1 MKKCLQLSVL
11 PLLLSAVLFCSCK
24 DDNPGNPNP
33 IVDASVQ
40 DAKVTIDQANKRIDV
55 LFYEYNPL
63 SAVEITFKF
72 VDGAYLYTPLMK
84 NPATLDLSNTK
95 YGSTIVVQTGDDLV
109 YYDVYGA
116 VDYPIMGMVAT
127 ADDGAIEGRVVFDQN
142 TREITVEFNYVIDPT
157 KVNCTFS
164 LSPEGGKLISPTTN
178 PCVLDM
184 SKDQTIT
191 AESDK
196 SGGPVTYKLKAV
208 ESADA
213 SIVPDGWEKVSGYTM
228 PSYMALYKTNMLYEN
243 EAYVLVADKRAKFS
257 VLSNGY
263 KFLTTLPEF
272 YQQDPTATVIINCSA
287 TDDMIVVDGQV
298 VNQGR
303 QTTTAGFGVTKTG
316 TVLIGDNFKVEWDKV
331 KQNDSTAHYAMYAVQ
346 SLIEKGTRQDGLD
359 AETKDARA
367 AIGVTSRGYYVFF
380 VCQKYTSPGITVEQ
394 QRDIMADWACYY
406 AVGLQGGSG
415 SCMLVGGQRT
425 IYSSKTD
432 ASTGLTDKDYYKPVG
447 CVGVLK

>member
-95 YGSTIVVQTGDDLV
+95 YGSTIVVQPGDDLV

-157 KVNCTFS
+157 QVNCEFT
-164 LSPEGGKLISPTTN
+164 LSPEGGKLIGLTN

-272 YQQDPTATVIINCSA
+272 YQQDPTATVIINGSA

-298 VNQGR
+298 INQGR
-303 QTTTAGFGVTKTG
+303 QTTTAGFGVTKAG
-316 TVLIGDNFKVEWDKV
+316 TILIGDNFKVEWDKV

-346 SLIEKGTRQDGLD
+346 SLIEKGTLQDGLD

>member
-40 DAKVTIDQANKRIDV
+40 DAEVTIDQANKRIDV

-127 ADDGAIEGRVVFDQN
+127 ADDGAIEGRVVFDQS

-157 KVNCTFS
+157 KVDCSFT
-164 LSPEGGKLISPTTN
+164 LSPKGGKLIGLTN

-191 AESDK
+191 AQSDS
-196 SGGPVTYKLKAV
+196 SGTVTYKLKAV

-272 YQQDPTATVIINCSA
+272 YQQDPTATVIINGSA

-298 VNQGR
+298 INQGR
-303 QTTTAGFGVTKTG
+303 QTTTAGFGVTKAG
-316 TVLIGDNFKVEWDKV
+316 TILIGDNFKVEWDKV

-346 SLIEKGTRQDGLD
+346 SLIEKGTLQDGLD

-367 AIGVTSRGYYVFF
+367 AHRGYFPRILCILRLPEIHF
-380 VCQKYTSPGITVEQ
+380 VRYYGGAATRYHGRLGMLLRCRSAGRIGFVYARRRATDDLFVED
-394 QRDIMADWACYY
+394 RCVY
-406 AVGLQGGSG
+406 
-415 SCMLVGGQRT
+415 RT
-425 IYSSKTD
+425 YR
-432 ASTGLTDKDYYKPVG
+432 
-447 CVGVLK
+447 

>member
-272 YQQDPTATVIINCSA
+272 YQQDPTATVIINGSA

-316 TVLIGDNFKVEWDKV
+316 TVLIGDNFKVEWHKV

-346 SLIEKGTRQDGLD
+346 SLIEKGTLQDGLD

>member
-40 DAKVTIDQANKRIDV
+40 DAKVTIYQANKRIDV

-84 NPATLDLSNTK
+84 NPATLDLSNAK

-127 ADDGAIEGRVVFDQN
+127 ADDGKIEGRVVFDQS

-157 KVNCTFS
+157 KVDCSFS
-164 LSPEGGKLISPTTN
+164 LSPEGGKLIGLTN

-208 ESADA
+208 QSADV

-228 PSYMALYKTNMLYEN
+228 PSHMALYKTNMLYEN

-272 YQQDPTATVIINCSA
+272 YQQDPTAAVIINGSA

-303 QTTTAGFGVTKTG
+303 QTTTAGFGVTKAG
-316 TVLIGDNFKVEWDKV
+316 TILIGDNFKVEWDKV

-346 SLIEKGTRQDGLD
+346 SLIEKGTLQDGLD

-380 VCQKYTSPGITVEQ
+380 VCQKYTSSGITVEQ

>member
-157 KVNCTFS
+157 QVNCEFT
-164 LSPEGGKLISPTTN
+164 LSPEGGKLIGLTN

-191 AESDK
+191 TESDK

-272 YQQDPTATVIINCSA
+272 YQQDPTATVIINGSA

-298 VNQGR
+298 INQGR
-303 QTTTAGFGVTKTG
+303 QTTTAGFGVTKAG
-316 TVLIGDNFKVEWDKV
+316 TILIGDNFKVEWDKV

-346 SLIEKGTRQDGLD
+346 SLIEKGTLQDGLD

>member
-1 MKKCLQLSVL
+1 M
-11 PLLLSAVLFCSCK
+11 
-24 DDNPGNPNP
+24 
-33 IVDASVQ
+33 Q
-40 DAKVTIDQANKRIDV
+40 DAEVTIDQANKRIDV

-127 ADDGAIEGRVVFDQN
+127 ADDGAIEGRVVFDQS

-157 KVNCTFS
+157 KVDCSFT
-164 LSPEGGKLISPTTN
+164 LSPEGGKLIGLTN
-178 PCVLDM
+178 ACVLDM

-191 AESDK
+191 AQSDS
-196 SGGPVTYKLKAV
+196 SGRVTYKLKAV

-272 YQQDPTATVIINCSA
+272 YQQDPTATVIINGSA

-298 VNQGR
+298 INQGR
-303 QTTTAGFGVTKTG
+303 QTTTAGFGVTKAG
-316 TVLIGDNFKVEWDKV
+316 TILIGDNFKVEWDKV

-346 SLIEKGTRQDGLD
+346 SLIEKGTLQDGLD

-380 VCQKYTSPGITVEQ
+380 VCQKYTSSGITVEQ

>member
-157 KVNCTFS
+157 QVNCEFT
-164 LSPEGGKLISPTTN
+164 LSPEGGKLIGLTN

-272 YQQDPTATVIINCSA
+272 YQQDPTATVIINGSA

-298 VNQGR
+298 INQGR
-303 QTTTAGFGVTKTG
+303 QTTTAGFGVTKAG
-316 TVLIGDNFKVEWDKV
+316 TILIGDNFKVEWDKV

-346 SLIEKGTRQDGLD
+346 SLIEKGTLEDGLD

>member
-1 MKKCLQLSVL
+1 M
-11 PLLLSAVLFCSCK
+11 
-24 DDNPGNPNP
+24 
-33 IVDASVQ
+33 
-40 DAKVTIDQANKRIDV
+40 TIDQANKRIDV

-228 PSYMALYKTNMLYEN
+228 PSYMALYKTNVLYEN

-272 YQQDPTATVIINCSA
+272 YQQDPTATVIINGSA

-346 SLIEKGTRQDGLD
+346 SLIEKGTLQDGLD

>member
-1 MKKCLQLSVL
+1 M
-11 PLLLSAVLFCSCK
+11 LFCSCK

-157 KVNCTFS
+157 QVNCEFT
-164 LSPEGGKLISPTTN
+164 LSPEGGKLIGLTN

-272 YQQDPTATVIINCSA
+272 YQQDPTATVIINGSA

-298 VNQGR
+298 INQGR
-303 QTTTAGFGVTKTG
+303 QTTTAGFGVTKAG
-316 TVLIGDNFKVEWDKV
+316 TILIGDNFKVEWDKV

-346 SLIEKGTRQDGLD
+346 SLIEKGTLQDGLD

-380 VCQKYTSPGITVEQ
+380 VCQKYTSTGITVEQ

>member
-109 YYDVYGA
+109 YYDVYGV

-157 KVNCTFS
+157 QVNCEFT
-164 LSPEGGKLISPTTN
+164 LSPEGGKLIGLTN

-272 YQQDPTATVIINCSA
+272 YQQDPTATVIINGSA

-298 VNQGR
+298 INQGR
-303 QTTTAGFGVTKTG
+303 QTTTAGFGVTKAG
-316 TVLIGDNFKVEWDKV
+316 TILIGDNFKVEWDKV

-346 SLIEKGTRQDGLD
+346 SLIEKGTLQDGLD

>member
-40 DAKVTIDQANKRIDV
+40 DAKVTIYQANKRIDV

-84 NPATLDLSNTK
+84 NPATLDLSNAK

-127 ADDGAIEGRVVFDQN
+127 ADDGKIEGRVVFDQS
-142 TREITVEFNYVIDPT
+142 TREITVEFSYVIDPT
-157 KVNCTFS
+157 KVDCSFS
-164 LSPEGGKLISPTTN
+164 LSPEGGKLIGLTN

-208 ESADA
+208 QSADV

-228 PSYMALYKTNMLYEN
+228 PSHMALYKTNMLYEN

-272 YQQDPTATVIINCSA
+272 YQQDPTAAVIINGSA

-303 QTTTAGFGVTKTG
+303 QTTTAGFGVTKAG
-316 TVLIGDNFKVEWDKV
+316 TILIGDNFKVEWDKV

-346 SLIEKGTRQDGLD
+346 SLIEKGTLQDGLD

-367 AIGVTSRGYYVFF
+367 AIGVTSHGYYVFF

>member
-157 KVNCTFS
+157 QVNCEFT
-164 LSPEGGKLISPTTN
+164 LSPEGGKLIGLTN

-272 YQQDPTATVIINCSA
+272 YQQDPTAAVIINGSA

-303 QTTTAGFGVTKTG
+303 QTSTTGFGVTKTG
-316 TVLIGDNFKVEWDKV
+316 TVLIGDKFKVEWDKV

-346 SLIEKGTRQDGLD
+346 TLIEKGTKQDNLD

>member
-127 ADDGAIEGRVVFDQN
+127 ADDGAIEGRAVFDQN

-157 KVNCTFS
+157 QVNCEFT
-164 LSPEGGKLISPTTN
+164 LSPEGGKLIGLTN

-272 YQQDPTATVIINCSA
+272 YQQDPTATVIINGSA

-298 VNQGR
+298 INQGR
-303 QTTTAGFGVTKTG
+303 QTTTAGFGVTKAG
-316 TVLIGDNFKVEWDKV
+316 TILIGDNFKVEWDKV

-346 SLIEKGTRQDGLD
+346 SLIEKGTLQDGLD

>member
-157 KVNCTFS
+157 QVNCEFT
-164 LSPEGGKLISPTTN
+164 LSPEGGKLIGLTN

-272 YQQDPTATVIINCSA
+272 YQQDPTATVIINGSA

-298 VNQGR
+298 INQGR
-303 QTTTAGFGVTKTG
+303 QTTTAGFGVTKAG
-316 TVLIGDNFKVEWDKV
+316 TILIGDNFKVEWDKV

-346 SLIEKGTRQDGLD
+346 SLIEKGTLPDGLD

>member
-157 KVNCTFS
+157 QVNCEFT
-164 LSPEGGKLISPTTN
+164 LSPEGGKLIGLTN

-272 YQQDPTATVIINCSA
+272 YQQDPTATVIINGSA

-298 VNQGR
+298 INQGR
-303 QTTTAGFGVTKTG
+303 QTTTAGFGVTKAG
-316 TVLIGDNFKVEWDKV
+316 TILIGDNFKVEWDKV

-346 SLIEKGTRQDGLD
+346 SLIEKGTLQDGLD

-380 VCQKYTSPGITVEQ
+380 VCQKYTSHGITVEQ

>member
-157 KVNCTFS
+157 QVNCEFT
-164 LSPEGGKLISPTTN
+164 LSPEGGKLIGLTN

-272 YQQDPTATVIINCSA
+272 YQQDPTATVIINGSA

-298 VNQGR
+298 INQGR
-303 QTTTAGFGVTKTG
+303 QTTTAGFGVTKAG
-316 TVLIGDNFKVEWDKV
+316 TILIGDNFKVEWDKV

-346 SLIEKGTRQDGLD
+346 SLIEKGTLQDGLD

-367 AIGVTSRGYYVFF
+367 VIGVTSRGYYVFF

>member
-157 KVNCTFS
+157 QVNCEFT
-164 LSPEGGKLISPTTN
+164 LSPEGGKLIGLTN

-272 YQQDPTATVIINCSA
+272 YQQDPTATVIINGSA

-298 VNQGR
+298 INQGR
-303 QTTTAGFGVTKTG
+303 QTTTAGFGVTKAG
-316 TVLIGDNFKVEWDKV
+316 TILIGDNFKVEWDKV

-346 SLIEKGTRQDGLD
+346 SLIEKGTLQDGLD

-367 AIGVTSRGYYVFF
+367 AIGVTFHGYYVFF

>member
-1 MKKCLQLSVL
+1 M
-11 PLLLSAVLFCSCK
+11 
-24 DDNPGNPNP
+24 
-33 IVDASVQ
+33 Q

-157 KVNCTFS
+157 QVNCEFT
-164 LSPEGGKLISPTTN
+164 LSPEGGKLIGLTN

-272 YQQDPTATVIINCSA
+272 YQQDPTATVIINGSA

-298 VNQGR
+298 INQGR
-303 QTTTAGFGVTKTG
+303 QTTTAGFGVTKAG
-316 TVLIGDNFKVEWDKV
+316 TILIGDNFKVEWDKV

-346 SLIEKGTRQDGLD
+346 SLIEKGTLQDGLD

>member
-157 KVNCTFS
+157 QVNCEFT
-164 LSPEGGKLISPTTN
+164 LSPEGGKLIGLTN

-272 YQQDPTATVIINCSA
+272 YQQDPTATVIINGSA

-298 VNQGR
+298 INQGR
-303 QTTTAGFGVTKTG
+303 QTTTAGFGVTKAG
-316 TVLIGDNFKVEWDKV
+316 TILIGDNFKVEWDKV

-346 SLIEKGTRQDGLD
+346 SLIEKGTLQDGLD

-425 IYSSKTD
+425 SYSSKTD

>member
-164 LSPEGGKLISPTTN
+164 LSPEGGKLIGLTN

-184 SKDQTIT
+184 SKDQTIK

-196 SGGPVTYKLKAV
+196 SGGEVTYKLKAV
-208 ESADA
+208 QSADV

-272 YQQDPTATVIINCSA
+272 YQQDPTATVIINGSA

-298 VNQGR
+298 INQGR
-303 QTTTAGFGVTKTG
+303 QTTTAGFGVTKAG
-316 TVLIGDNFKVEWDKV
+316 TILIGDNFKVEWDKV

-346 SLIEKGTRQDGLD
+346 SLIEKGTLQDGLD

>member
-157 KVNCTFS
+157 QVNCEFT
-164 LSPEGGKLISPTTN
+164 LSPEGGKLIGLTN

-272 YQQDPTATVIINCSA
+272 YQQDPTATVIINGSA

-298 VNQGR
+298 INQGR
-303 QTTTAGFGVTKTG
+303 QTTTAGFGVTKAG
-316 TVLIGDNFKVEWDKV
+316 TILIGDNFKVEWDKV

-346 SLIEKGTRQDGLD
+346 SLIEKGTLQDGLD

-380 VCQKYTSPGITVEQ
+380 VCQKYTSLGITVEQ

>member
-127 ADDGAIEGRVVFDQN
+127 ADDGAIEGRVVSDQN

-228 PSYMALYKTNMLYEN
+228 PSYMALYKTNVLYEN

-272 YQQDPTATVIINCSA
+272 YQQDPTATVIINGSA

-346 SLIEKGTRQDGLD
+346 SLIEKGTLQDGLD

>member
-157 KVNCTFS
+157 QVNCEFT
-164 LSPEGGKLISPTTN
+164 LSPEGGKLIGLTN

-228 PSYMALYKTNMLYEN
+228 PSYMALYKTNMLYKN

-272 YQQDPTATVIINCSA
+272 YQQDPTATVIINGSA

-298 VNQGR
+298 INQGR
-303 QTTTAGFGVTKTG
+303 QTTTAGFGVTKAG
-316 TVLIGDNFKVEWDKV
+316 TILIGDNFKVEWDKV

-346 SLIEKGTRQDGLD
+346 SLIEKGTLQDGLD

>member
-157 KVNCTFS
+157 QVNCEFT
-164 LSPEGGKLISPTTN
+164 LSPEGGKLIGLTN

-272 YQQDPTATVIINCSA
+272 YQQDPTATVIINGSA
-287 TDDMIVVDGQV
+287 TDDMIVVDGQGI
-298 VNQGR
+298 NQGR
-303 QTTTAGFGVTKTG
+303 QTTTAGFGVTKAG
-316 TVLIGDNFKVEWDKV
+316 TILIGDNFKVEWDKV

-346 SLIEKGTRQDGLD
+346 SLIEKGTLQDGLD

>member
-116 VDYPIMGMVAT
+116 VDYPIRGMVAT
-127 ADDGAIEGRVVFDQN
+127 ADDGALEGRVVFDQN

-157 KVNCTFS
+157 QVNCEFT
-164 LSPEGGKLISPTTN
+164 LSPEGGKLIGLTN

-272 YQQDPTATVIINCSA
+272 YQQDPTATVIINGSA

-298 VNQGR
+298 INQGR
-303 QTTTAGFGVTKTG
+303 QTTTAGFGVTKAG
-316 TVLIGDNFKVEWDKV
+316 TILIGDNFKVEWDKV

-346 SLIEKGTRQDGLD
+346 SLIEKGTLQDGLD

>member
-84 NPATLDLSNTK
+84 NPATLDLSNAK

-127 ADDGAIEGRVVFDQN
+127 ADDGKIEGRVVFDQS

-157 KVNCTFS
+157 KVDCSFS
-164 LSPEGGKLISPTTN
+164 LSPEGGKLIGLTN

-208 ESADA
+208 QSADV

-228 PSYMALYKTNMLYEN
+228 PSHMALYKTNMLYEN

-272 YQQDPTATVIINCSA
+272 YQQDPTAAVIINGSA

-303 QTTTAGFGVTKTG
+303 QTTTAGFGVTKAG
-316 TVLIGDNFKVEWDKV
+316 TILIGDNFKVEWDKV

-346 SLIEKGTRQDGLD
+346 SLIEKGTLQDGLD

>member
-157 KVNCTFS
+157 QVNCEFT
-164 LSPEGGKLISPTTN
+164 LSPEGGKLIGLTN

-272 YQQDPTATVIINCSA
+272 YQQDPTATVIINGSA

-298 VNQGR
+298 INQGR
-303 QTTTAGFGVTKTG
+303 QTTTAGFGVTKAG
-316 TVLIGDNFKVEWDKV
+316 TILIGDNFKVEWDKV

-346 SLIEKGTRQDGLD
+346 SLIEKGTLQDGLD

-394 QRDIMADWACYY
+394 QRDIMADWACYS

>member
-142 TREITVEFNYVIDPT
+142 TREITVEFNYVIDRT

-164 LSPEGGKLISPTTN
+164 LSPEGGKLIGLTN

-184 SKDQTIT
+184 SKDQTIK

-196 SGGPVTYKLKAV
+196 SGGEVTYKLKAV
-208 ESADA
+208 QSADV

-272 YQQDPTATVIINCSA
+272 YQQDPTATVIINGSA

-298 VNQGR
+298 INQGR
-303 QTTTAGFGVTKTG
+303 QTTTAGFGVTKAG
-316 TVLIGDNFKVEWDKV
+316 TILIGDNFKVEWDKV

-346 SLIEKGTRQDGLD
+346 SLIEKGTLQDGLD

>member
-40 DAKVTIDQANKRIDV
+40 DAKVTIDQANKRM
-55 LFYEYNPL
+55 FYEYNPL

-228 PSYMALYKTNMLYEN
+228 PSYMALYKTNVLYEN
-243 EAYVLVADKRAKFS
+243 EAYVLVADKLRA
-257 VLSNGY
+257 
-263 KFLTTLPEF
+263 E
-272 YQQDPTATVIINCSA
+272 
-287 TDDMIVVDGQV
+287 
-298 VNQGR
+298 
-303 QTTTAGFGVTKTG
+303 
-316 TVLIGDNFKVEWDKV
+316 
-331 KQNDSTAHYAMYAVQ
+331 
-346 SLIEKGTRQDGLD
+346 
-359 AETKDARA
+359 
-367 AIGVTSRGYYVFF
+367 
-380 VCQKYTSPGITVEQ
+380 
-394 QRDIMADWACYY
+394 
-406 AVGLQGGSG
+406 
-415 SCMLVGGQRT
+415 
-425 IYSSKTD
+425 
-432 ASTGLTDKDYYKPVG
+432 
-447 CVGVLK
+447 

>member
-157 KVNCTFS
+157 QVNCEFT
-164 LSPEGGKLISPTTN
+164 LSPEGGKLIGLTN

-272 YQQDPTATVIINCSA
+272 YQQDPTATVIINGSA

-298 VNQGR
+298 INQGR
-303 QTTTAGFGVTKTG
+303 QTTTAGFGVTKAG
-316 TVLIGDNFKVEWDKV
+316 TILFGDNFKVEWDKV

-346 SLIEKGTRQDGLD
+346 SLIEKGTLQDGLD

>member
-157 KVNCTFS
+157 QVNCEFT
-164 LSPEGGKLISPTTN
+164 LSPEGGKLIGLTN

-213 SIVPDGWEKVSGYTM
+213 SIVPDGWEKVSGYSM

-272 YQQDPTATVIINCSA
+272 YQQDPTATVIINGSA

-298 VNQGR
+298 INQGR
-303 QTTTAGFGVTKTG
+303 QTTTAGFGVTKAG
-316 TVLIGDNFKVEWDKV
+316 TILIGDNFKVEWDKV

-346 SLIEKGTRQDGLD
+346 SLIEKGTLQDGLD

>member
-157 KVNCTFS
+157 QVNCEFT
-164 LSPEGGKLISPTTN
+164 LSPEGGKLIGLTN

-208 ESADA
+208 QSADA

-272 YQQDPTATVIINCSA
+272 YQQDPTATVIINGSA

-298 VNQGR
+298 INQGR
-303 QTTTAGFGVTKTG
+303 QTTTAGFGVTKAG
-316 TVLIGDNFKVEWDKV
+316 TILIGDNFKVEWDKV

-346 SLIEKGTRQDGLD
+346 SLIEKGTLQDGLD